1 MSVMEFVL
9 FSATLKTSSASSV
22 SNNFAWLILLYK
34 QSSIAWSRRI
44 EKKIMT
50 LFIQF
55 HYKREVYYERTL
67 QVEFSAINLL

>member
-9 FSATLKTSSASSV
+9 FSAMLKTSSALSV
-22 SNNFAWLILLYK
+22 SNNFAWLLLFYK
-34 QSSIAWSRRI
+34 QSSIAWSQRI
-44 EKKIMT
+44 EKKIVA

-67 QVEFSAINLL
+67 QVEFPAISLL